1 MYCRNCGAPLPPDA
15 RFCRKCGT
23 DVPAAPV
30 VVPKRSFPKKAIA
43 AVKKWFD
50 RPIFHNKRAL
60 LSICG
65 GAALLVLILILI
77 LSIASCRPKKLRS
90 ADEVADAVI
99 AALETGDGKALAKLA
114 SLSEPLTGQHPE
126 IFGEGDTPHE
136 VMQNYYRTLADE
148 RYAQWKAAYGKG
160 FTLVPQLETA
170 VYSGTDVFEINRALD
185 IDAER
190 YAVLS
195 GTLSVG
201 DAFAANISMTVV
213 EWQGEWRLLVL
224 YLD

>member
-1 MYCRNCGAPLPPDA
+1 MQKLRRTASSRRTVLQKMRNGRACRAGRRAEAVLSEEGD
-15 RFCRKCGT
+15 RCRQE
-23 DVPAAPV
+23 VVRPADLSQQT
-30 VVPKRSFPKKAIA
+30 RA
-43 AVKKWFD
+43 AV
-50 RPIFHNKRAL
+50 
-60 LSICG
+60 
-65 GAALLVLILILI
+65 ALLVLILILI